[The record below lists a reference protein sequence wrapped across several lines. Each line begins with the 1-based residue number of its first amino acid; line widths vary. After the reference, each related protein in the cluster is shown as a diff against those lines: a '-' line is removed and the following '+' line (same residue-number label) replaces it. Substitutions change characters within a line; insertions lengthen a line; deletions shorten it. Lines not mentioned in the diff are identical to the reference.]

1 MRIKDPAFIAA
12 RNGWRN
18 HTNEAVR
25 DRLLAMADQAA
36 LTVLGGLRAGDT
48 KLAMALLKVLGAAA
62 PVPNGPA
69 TADEALRTL
78 GRQELQEQEQ
88 AYDSRIAL
96 REGGRRLAQR
106 IKSDEIWDKALS
118 DPARQAARNAE
129 IKAEFEHL
137 MDDEDDEDED
147 DDDSED

>member
-1 MRIKDPAFIAA
+1 
-12 RNGWRN
+12 
-18 HTNEAVR
+18 
-25 DRLLAMADQAA
+25 MADQAA

-78 GRQELQEQEQ
+78 GRQELQEQ

-96 REGGRRLAQR
+96 REDGRRPAER

-137 MDDEDDEDED
+137 MDDVDEDDEDED